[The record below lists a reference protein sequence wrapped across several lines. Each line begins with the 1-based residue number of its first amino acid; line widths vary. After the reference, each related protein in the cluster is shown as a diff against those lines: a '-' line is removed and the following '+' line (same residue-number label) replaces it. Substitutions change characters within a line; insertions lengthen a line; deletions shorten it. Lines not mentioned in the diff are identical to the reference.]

1 MTFACRVL
9 DRQIRAELS
18 LLDDGLSVL
27 LAGGDK
33 SHIGA
38 VPVAEPDGRTQTVD
52 FPGHREREVAK
63 QWAAVLAQIC
73 GCRTAVV
80 CGIHYDGLARE
91 GLLCVLKALDG
102 LLHDVIRYVNET
114 VGPVPPRSV

>member
-1 MTFACRVL
+1 M
-9 DRQIRAELS
+9 
-18 LLDDGLSVL
+18 
-27 LAGGDK
+27 
-33 SHIGA
+33 
-38 VPVAEPDGRTQTVD
+38 
-52 FPGHREREVAK
+52 
-63 QWAAVLAQIC
+63 
-73 GCRTAVV
+73 V